1 MARSSVSGPLQKLEK
16 LHPHL
21 MLLYSA
27 IMGSSLL
34 FFFLLLSLVMSLVR
48 GLGHAVV
55 PKFFVLSTLV
65 ILVASWLASRL
76 GPNFARDQ
84 VQALRQ
90 NLQWLLVCGVLFT
103 LSQGLGWY
111 EMFGDGV
118 KLTKNNTGTLLY
130 ALSGLHL
137 LHLLGGL
144 AFNWAQLR
152 QAHRMAADPVK
163 ALLVFSSQYER
174 TKMKMLAVYW
184 HFLDAAWLVIFLILL
199 FTL

>member
-1 MARSSVSGPLQKLEK
+1 MARSSVPGPLQKVEK

-21 MLLYSA
+21 TLLYSA
-27 IMGSSLL
+27 IIGSSLL

-48 GLGHAVV
+48 GMGHAVV
-55 PKFFVLSTLV
+55 PKFFIISTLV

-84 VQALRQ
+84 VQALRS
-90 NLQWLLVCGVLFT
+90 NLQWLLGCGVVFT
-103 LSQGLGWY
+103 VSQALGWH
-111 EMFGDGV
+111 ELFGSGV
-118 KLTKNNTGTLLY
+118 KLTKNNAGALLY
-130 ALSGLHL
+130 LLSGLHL

-144 AFNWAQLR
+144 AFNWAQWRL
-152 QAHRMAADPVK
+152 ANRMATDPVK

-184 HFLDAAWLVIFLILL
+184 HFLDAAWIVIFLILL